1 MGVYQAWEE
10 DGSLAIEYF
19 GGRGIGIAKLAIS
32 NRDGAWVVH
41 LVSVEDPHIRN

>member
-19 GGRGIGIAKLAIS
+19 GGRGIGIAKLAIF
-32 NRDGAWVVH
+32 NRAVGVRRRPAH
-41 LVSVEDPHIRN
+41 S